1 MAIKKTKH
9 NTYLVRLYYPKEIQ
23 ELLSVGKLYSKTCKT
38 RLEAKETEINFHR
51 KNDELLRGLLEQT
64 PSNGDILFSSFYE
77 QEWLDAYKLGQT
89 TTRITPPTPV
99 TVTHTEGIF
108 RLHILPMFG
117 KYTLNYLNDH
127 KAFVIKEMTK
137 KAATYRNFKT
147 IRSYVNS
154 IFDWAEELEHI
165 ERNKLEKSLRLIK
178 SAKKNQLDKDK
189 KEEEQYLS
197 LEELKDW
204 IDAINEDLDNQLLS
218 YQDFALFMTTLLLSS
233 RKSETYALK
242 WKDINFINSTITVS
256 RALDKFGN
264 EKNTKGNKKTIFN
277 MPDDLSEILR
287 NWEKE
292 QKEQLILFNIKQTKE
307 QYVFSYTDRKGNI
320 NTTLH
325 TDYLNYRMD
334 SIKRRH
340 PNLAFA
346 KPHMLRHTGATLA
359 KKFGISLKQISEGL
373 THSDTSVTKA
383 YINTPDVVN
392 IPIGEIVY
400 QKVKE
405 VSKKEDKK

>member
-1 MAIKKTKH
+1 
-9 NTYLVRLYYPKEIQ
+9 
-23 ELLSVGKLYSKTCKT
+23 
-38 RLEAKETEINFHR
+38 
-51 KNDELLRGLLEQT
+51 
-64 PSNGDILFSSFYE
+64 
-77 QEWLDAYKLGQT
+77 
-89 TTRITPPTPV
+89 
-99 TVTHTEGIF
+99 
-108 RLHILPMFG
+108 
-117 KYTLNYLNDH
+117 
-127 KAFVIKEMTK
+127 
-137 KAATYRNFKT
+137 
-147 IRSYVNS
+147 
-154 IFDWAEELEHI
+154 
-165 ERNKLEKSLRLIK
+165 
-178 SAKKNQLDKDK
+178 
-189 KEEEQYLS
+189 
-197 LEELKDW
+197 
-204 IDAINEDLDNQLLS
+204 
-218 YQDFALFMTTLLLSS
+218 
-233 RKSETYALK
+233 
-242 WKDINFINSTITVS
+242 
-256 RALDKFGN
+256 
-264 EKNTKGNKKTIFN
+264 
-277 MPDDLSEILR
+277 
-287 NWEKE
+287 
-292 QKEQLILFNIKQTKE
+292 LILFNIKQTKE